1 MEIPASAYQDKQG
14 NDPAEKP
21 AGDPAS
27 GNSTSSQRFVV
38 KAMEEILELA
48 AVGLTDDFYSLG
60 GNSFQLMMLIAR
72 LNSRATVDID
82 VARILREPTVD
93 AIAHSLEDA
102 LSAPATSAESAD
114 DL

>member
-1 MEIPASAYQDKQG
+1 MEIPASAYPDKPG
-14 NDPAEKP
+14 NDSAEKR
-21 AGDPAS
+21 AEDP
-27 GNSTSSQRFVV
+27 GQRKSTSSQRFVIT
-38 KAMEEILELA
+38 AMEEILQLA